1 MELWQLLLITGIIL
15 ATLIAFVW
23 LALRITALGKSSTQ
37 PRNIAG
43 EAVNESIKQAFT
55 DDFGEELRQRA
66 RQQFEKLIQEN
77 AMYLQQD
84 VRVSATQ
91 LNDLMKK
98 EVVDTL
104 KSELNKYHQT
114 IMQTQQM
121 LSDSVAKSQSELR
134 HQLNQEKDRRI
145 ELLDERLATIV
156 KKYILASVG
165 DVITTDQQIALVIDS
180 LNSHKANIVEDIRN
194 A

>member
-1 MELWQLLLITGIIL
+1 M
-15 ATLIAFVW
+15 
-23 LALRITALGKSSTQ
+23 
-37 PRNIAG
+37 
-43 EAVNESIKQAFT
+43 
-55 DDFGEELRQRA
+55 
-66 RQQFEKLIQEN
+66 QEN